1 MEWGSQ
7 ASLQNL
13 PRVGTLGKDLDNY
26 LGILKLHNSFQFS
39 SNRIDRKKLT
49 HVRTVL
55 VRSWLNTTLKQ
66 SDCYSISSGILFHN
80 LSYAN
85 ADKNWG
91 QHLHQIV
98 ICVGANFLRR
108 NSGRQ
113 HGRRARFVHAQM
125 VPSKSFFLLE
135 RVFRS
140 ASEAILLTRPPLWH
154 DDERRPITPFNLGI
168 YPDHDLGSHVYVVQG
183 RPSSLS
189 NFTCQG

>member
-1 MEWGSQ
+1 MEWNVEVKS
-7 ASLQNL
+7 SENL

-26 LGILKLHNSFQFS
+26 LGIFS
-39 SNRIDRKKLT
+39 NYIILSSSAQEEQIKKKLT
-49 HVRTVL
+49 DVRTVL

-125 VPSKSFFLLE
+125 VPSKSFFYLKE
-135 RVFRS
+135 SFV
-140 ASEAILLTRPPLWH
+140 RP
-154 DDERRPITPFNLGI
+154 RRPYYSLGLPSDMTMKGGQSRLSI
-168 YPDHDLGSHVYVVQG
+168 QVSIQIMIWDLM
-183 RPSSLS
+183 
-189 NFTCQG
+189 

>member
-7 ASLQNL
+7 VSLQNL

-26 LGILKLHNSFQFS
+26 LGIFS
-39 SNRIDRKKLT
+39 NYIILSSSAQIEWIKKKLT
-49 HVRTVL
+49 HVRSVL
-55 VRSWLNTTLKQ
+55 ARSWLNTTLKQ

-168 YPDHDLGSHVYVVQG
+168 YPDHDLGYYV
-183 RPSSLS
+183 LM
-189 NFTCQG
+189 